1 MLDLT
6 AARVVI
12 QTIILEIF
20 CKNEE
25 KSGDNDNGG
34 ENGINIFTFLYSLG
48 FLSDYQLRLWIA
60 KGFGRAA
67 SVNRQMNFSFLLL
80 PLPPPYHTSTA
91 HRIILDVVVN
101 FILHFLTCY
110 GITFIATYVD
120 INERTKL

>member
-20 CKNEE
+20 CTNEE
-25 KSGDNDNGG
+25 KSRDNDNGG
-34 ENGINIFTFLYSLG
+34 ENWVNIFTFFYSFG

-60 KGFGRAA
+60 KGFRRAA

-80 PLPPPYHTSTA
+80 PPPTSLPYQHCPSHHPRCSCK
-91 HRIILDVVVN
+91 
-101 FILHFLTCY
+101 FHFALLNMLWHY
-110 GITFIATYVD
+110 IYSNV
-120 INERTKL
+120 RRY

>member
-12 QTIILEIF
+12 QTIILEVF
-20 CKNEE
+20 SKNEE

-91 HRIILDVVVN
+91 HHPRCSCKFYFAL
-101 FILHFLTCY
+101 L
-110 GITFIATYVD
+110 
-120 INERTKL
+120 INMLWHYIYSNVRRY